1 MTTAF
6 QSNAFQSDAF
16 QILGGNTG
24 AGINQYLSFVLD
36 DISATINQGLEHS
49 QALSINLD
57 SISVTI
63 NQTSS
68 ASVTVSAP
76 TAGRGGRK
84 RKFVEINGQNV
95 WFDSP
100 DEIYAILEKVKERIP
115 EIARRDAIKIK
126 TVAQAKAVKPP
137 TVQINFSNLYD
148 FADIKRHIDK
158 LNAKIEKNYRDLLIR
173 EAQRNAEDEEIL
185 IALLMD

>member
-16 QILGGNTG
+16 QILGGQTG
-24 AGINQYLSFVLD
+24 AGNGQYLSFVLD
-36 DISATINQGLEHS
+36 DISATINQGLEHT
-49 QALSINLD
+49 QALSFTLD
-57 SISVTI
+57 DISITI
-63 NQTSS
+63 NQNNS
-68 ASVTVSAP
+68 ASVAVSAP
-76 TAGRGGRK
+76 SAGRGGRK
-84 RKFVEINGQNV
+84 RRFVEINGQNV
-95 WFDSP
+95 WFDRP

-137 TVQINFSNLYD
+137 TIQVSFSDLYD
-148 FADIKRHIDK
+148 FADIKRNIDR
-158 LNAKIEKNYRDLLIR
+158 LNARIEKTYRDALMR